1 MPDADE
7 TTTSATAADEVEA
20 RLVADLEAARANVQR
35 LQEEYDQLLADP
47 AVIQEDKD
55 SHRILLERAKDAL
68 RNAERA
74 LERHRSGTYGRCSR
88 CGAEIP
94 PERLEALPEA
104 DTCVNCS

>member
-55 SHRILLERAKDAL
+55 SHRILLERAKDA
-68 RNAERA
+68 
-74 LERHRSGTYGRCSR
+74 YGRCSR